1 MVLLCKKVLGYLGGV
16 LKKEQVELAFS
27 EADRLQGFG
36 YDEILAAKAA
46 FSYAILLRIAE
57 VSEKCVKY
65 HRFFVYALNLKNIV
79 KRYANDNVYVYYV
92 LKRNPV
98 LS

>member
-1 MVLLCKKVLGYLGGV
+1 MVLLCKKVLGYSGGV

-57 VSEKCVKY
+57 VSEKCL
-65 HRFFVYALNLKNIV
+65 FFRCWVGREHLPDCHMFSCEALSMADGLRLCRI
-79 KRYANDNVYVYYV
+79 
-92 LKRNPV
+92 
-98 LS
+98 